1 VSVIA
6 DRAPLGGTTDPGP
19 ALWARIRRERVLA
32 AWLVL
37 LLLVMGAGLAAFVYQ
52 FANGLA
58 VTGMRN
64 TVMWGQYILFFMFFI
79 GLSAGGLIVASAGR
93 LFGASVFKP
102 ITRLAV
108 VEATVAVLLAGVFI
122 LPDLGRP
129 ERVVNILLHANLTSP
144 MVWDITI
151 VVIYT
156 ALSAVYVWLYTRA
169 DLARRGS
176 RLALGTGTDARWAA
190 RDTKAKTV
198 LAWIALPSAILLH
211 SITAWIFGLQISRG
225 FWYSSIMAPMFIA
238 SALVSG
244 LALVILLALVA
255 RRVGSV
261 SFKNDLVAFLGG
273 LLGVFIAVE
282 AFLVLAEYLT
292 ASYPGGTGEASAIE
306 RMLVGPYAP
315 LFWVEIGIGLAVPF
329 LILAVRRTRIRPA
342 WVAFASVLAI
352 VGIFVHRLNLILN
365 GLSYPPVGL
374 PPGQSVGV
382 DQGPAAS
389 SFVMSYWY
397 VPTAIEYLVVAGVL
411 AFGALLFTVAILWL
425 PLREPDTHHAEPD
438 VI

>member
-1 VSVIA
+1 VSTLTEQPA
-6 DRAPLGGTTDPGP
+6 RPGLARTGRLDRFISSGRQHPGLV
-19 ALWARIRRERVLA
+19 AWLA
-32 AWLVL
+32 ALIV
-37 LLLVMGAGLAAFVYQ
+37 VMGVGLAAFAWQ
-52 FANGLA
+52 SSNGLV

-93 LFGASVFKP
+93 LFGASMFKP

-122 LPDLGRP
+122 LPDLGRS
-129 ERVVNILLHANLTSP
+129 ERVINIFLYPNLTSP
-144 MVWDITI
+144 MVWDIAI
-151 VVIYT
+151 VIVYT
-156 ALSAVYVWLYTRA
+156 LLSGLYVWVYTRA

-176 RLALGTGTDARWAA
+176 LLALGTGTSA
-190 RDTKAKTV
+190 RDLARDERLKTA
-198 LAWIALPSAILLH
+198 LAWIALPAAILLH

-225 FWYSSIMAPMFIA
+225 FWYTGIMAPMFIA

-255 RRVGSV
+255 RRLSKV
-261 SFKNDLVAFLGG
+261 SFGNDLVAFLGG

-315 LFWVEIGIGLAVPF
+315 LFWVEIGLGLLVPF
-329 LILAVRRTRIRPA
+329 LILAFRRTRLRPA
-342 WVAFASVLAI
+342 WVALASGLAV
-352 VGIFVHRLNLILN
+352 VGIFVHRMNLILN

-374 PPGQSVGV
+374 PPGVSIGV

-389 SFVMSYWY
+389 SFAMSYWY
-397 VPTAIEYLVVAGVL
+397 VPTLVEYLVVAGVL
-411 AFGALLFTVAILWL
+411 AFGALLFTLALYWL
-425 PLREPDTHHAEPD
+425 PLREPEAH
-438 VI
+438 

>member
-1 VSVIA
+1 VSALA
-6 DRAPLGGTTDPGP
+6 DRPMPGD
-19 ALWARIRRERVLA
+19 LA
-32 AWLVL
+32 ASSRSGRLVSWMRRNPWLVAWL
-37 LLLVMGAGLAAFVYQ
+37 LILAIVMAAGLAAFLWQ
-52 FANGLA
+52 FTNGLV

-93 LFGASVFKP
+93 LFGASIFKP

-108 VEATVAVLLAGVFI
+108 LEATVAVLLAGVFI

-129 ERVVNILLHANLTSP
+129 ERVVNILLYANLTSP

-151 VVIYT
+151 VIVYT
-156 ALSAVYVWLYTRA
+156 VLSAAYVWLYTRA

-176 RLALGTGTDARWAA
+176 PAALGTGLSERQLA
-190 RDTKAKTV
+190 RDERAKSA
-198 LAWIALPSAILLH
+198 LAWVALPAAILLH

-244 LALVILLALVA
+244 LALVILLALVV
-255 RRVGSV
+255 RRVGKID
-261 SFKNDLVAFLGG
+261 FRDDLVAFLGG

-292 ASYPGGTGEASAIE
+292 ASYPGGTGESSAIE

-315 LFWVEIGIGLAVPF
+315 LFWVEIGLGLLVPF
-329 LILAVRRTRIRPA
+329 VILAVRRTRIQPR
-342 WVAFASVLAI
+342 WVALASGLAI
-352 VGIFVHRLNLILN
+352 VGIFVHRMNLILN

-374 PPGQSVGV
+374 PPGVSIGA

-389 SFVMSYWY
+389 SFAMSYWY
-397 VPTAIEYLVVAGVL
+397 VPTIVEYTVVAGVL
-411 AFGALLFTVAILWL
+411 AFGALLFTLAVLWL
-425 PLREPDTHHAEPD
+425 PLREPEAH
-438 VI
+438 